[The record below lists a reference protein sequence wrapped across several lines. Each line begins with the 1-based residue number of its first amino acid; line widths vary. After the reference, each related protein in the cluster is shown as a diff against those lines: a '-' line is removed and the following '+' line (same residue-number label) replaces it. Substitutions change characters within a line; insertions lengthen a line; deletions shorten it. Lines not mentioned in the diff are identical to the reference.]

1 MAQKIDFNALR
12 ARTMGS
18 GEDEEAV
25 TVDTRGLISKVLA
38 RYSGKWTVLR
48 EMIQNAAD
56 ANATKV
62 TIKFETLP
70 STTVPLPSSA
80 DSSTMIKH
88 TISNHTLKRLLISNN
103 GFPFSE
109 KDWARLKRIADG
121 NPDETKIGAF
131 GVGFY
136 SVFDDCEDPFV
147 SSGKDAMAF
156 YWKGNA
162 LFTRRLQLE
171 DKANPETTF
180 VLDYR
185 NDSSPVPSLMQLCQF
200 LSSSLTF
207 VQLECI
213 ELWLDDWNILRLL
226 KKTAPSITLTIPRDI
241 ETRTEDGLMKITQV
255 NREVAQVDAIWMK
268 VVDWNPNVSS
278 TLREGIRDTTVSLR
292 SFLSKLTQSVTENK
306 TMTTTTI
313 DMEKKIDNTGAA
325 SGDLTGTLTASVFLH
340 INTASIQASI
350 SHNLGSELERAT
362 RKPPPKK
369 TAIAVLTPSY
379 DTSRASEASGS
390 QSSAF
395 LSSILPSSKGGGRVF
410 IGFPTHQTTGLNAH
424 ISAPSVIPT
433 VERESIDLNTRHISK
448 WNMEMLRAAGIVCR
462 IAWSAEM
469 ASIKSRIML
478 AAKQG
483 DSSKQIKIRKGDIVS
498 VLPEAIHTA
507 NQFVFCES
515 TPSSLLG
522 ETMEGAFWT
531 CNKTASIELL
541 STCGIV
547 QNHEV
552 RTAAQDLTFIDSIP
566 VLPEE
571 FTQGSKD
578 FVRKLT
584 ALGLVTEVT
593 VADVKRELEA
603 QTLRSSQV
611 TEFLTWL
618 GRRAITGQLD
628 PYSVKSLLNVAVAN
642 TADDDGNAGLIV
654 FSGITLYLNPQRIPV
669 DLPLPPA
676 VMPFKYTKSLQ
687 KRELEAFQWEELQ
700 VVPWLCWL
708 VSNSGNRSILP
719 LSQDITK
726 TSSFAAQVLPVLSK
740 QWDSFSPSAKQS
752 VIEQLQPHSVI
763 PTKVGMKR
771 PEETYFPSVRLFDDL
786 PVVHGLQGTKEKF
799 LGALGVRKT
808 VELGVIFE
816 RLLNTQEEPAVD
828 GKKSLHSSTPPPS
841 SSTQAKWSHV
851 DLVRYLASVSNDIPS
866 SDIKR
871 LKETC
876 FCMAELTASP
886 SPSKTTTTSERKRY
900 KVQDLF
906 EPDESLKVLGLP
918 IIEWPGKY
926 IPNSLEGKFLARLG
940 IRSVPTAIEIIRIM
954 VKAAE
959 SNNWVLHGKA
969 ISYYVT
975 EYDKNGYSRFD
986 CSTVTEPFLPLERS
1000 PHNTTFPGQG
1010 LLDDQSNTISVP
1022 SKCYTDGGASLFGFN
1037 ILHGDL
1043 NRHASKLGV
1052 KQHPKMS
1059 DCLDVLIRRPPST
1072 ERDAR
1077 VLFRYLAGRVS
1088 ELSSR
1093 DIDRVGR
1100 TEIVPLPGN
1109 HNNEKGKTTTT
1120 RRVAPKY
1127 CYLGDGEDYKD
1138 LFDFVDFGQEAN
1150 LFLMAVGSKREPT
1163 KVEIAQMVVREPARI
1178 SSAFQS
1184 AEKYLKLLRTLAD
1197 DLAVLK
1203 KNKDLFA
1210 EMKRSAFLLASEDIT
1225 PTAKQQTEKSV
1236 KRKNPAEIND
1246 SDEEEDI
1253 ADDDTI
1259 RKWTLAAAK
1268 NVVVA
1273 DDFQSFVLFKEH
1285 VLAAPQE
1292 EVLEKFYIALGAAPL
1307 SHLVEDRAHWG
1318 AVAADQRPAAKL
1330 LKLINERSRLFL
1342 HDQTS
1347 ETVQRNSRWL
1357 EKNLKIQIV
1366 HSITITRSLK
1376 GRQISY
1382 KQQRK
1387 AIIPDVS
1394 KECVL
1399 RICPGPFD
1407 FYEISQVLSSII
1419 LWRPKLHYALTL
1431 EMLLKTDLLEL
1442 RARGYNVERILRQKA
1457 QEARIRE
1464 DRRQQQLEDEHRRLQ
1479 EREAAEQQQ
1488 QAALM
1493 RTPEKSGGD
1502 GGGQAQMPGVF
1513 PDSPL
1518 SKDQWPSSPSE
1529 SAQEKTRR
1537 GLFSSFSKHFRDG
1550 NRNWNPF
1557 TESTSSPESP
1567 KGPSSPPRDMP
1578 KQQQLLLPPSPPKDI
1593 KVDVRSSVQV
1603 QKKLLSAIQSSRPHG
1618 SSGVFSRPD
1627 TKQVDEVKSYCDER
1641 PGHDLE
1647 FVATLPSRLNVLFS
1661 RAVPDK
1667 SAFLAN
1673 NSLGM
1678 NLFASILLD
1687 CADVF
1692 SLKPDTLSIFYDPS
1706 SRSIGF
1712 NKGGSIFCN
1721 FYYFQQL
1728 HEKELL
1734 QDPGNQV
1741 DAMVYWWVVLC
1752 HELAHN
1758 LVGEHSQVHTYYTE
1772 AFVKQYF
1779 PRVTAKIAATA
1790 ATAKS
1795 QSPP

>member
-56 ANATKV
+56 ANASKV
-62 TIKFETLP
+62 TIRFETSP

-80 DSSTMIKH
+80 DSTAMIKH

-103 GFPFSE
+103 GLPFSE

-162 LFTRRLQLE
+162 LFTRRLQLDE
-171 DKANPETTF
+171 KANPETTF

-185 NDSSPVPSLMQLCQF
+185 NDTSPVPSLMQLCQF

-226 KKTAPSITLTIPRDI
+226 KKTAPSTALTIPRDI
-241 ETRTEDGLMKITQV
+241 ETKTQDGLMKITGV
-255 NREVAQVDAIWMK
+255 TREVAQVDAVWMK
-268 VVDWNPNVSS
+268 VVDWNPNASS
-278 TLREGIRDTTVSLR
+278 TLLREGIRDTTVSLR
-292 SFLSKLTQSVTENK
+292 SFLSKLTQSVTDK
-306 TMTTTTI
+306 PADT
-313 DMEKKIDNTGAA
+313 EKKKEEDTSI
-325 SGDLTGTLTASVFLH
+325 SGDLTGTSTASVFLH
-340 INTASIQASI
+340 INTGSIQASI
-350 SHNLGSELERAT
+350 GQNLSSELERAT
-362 RKPPPKK
+362 RKPPPKR
-369 TAIAVLTPSY
+369 TSIAVLTPSY

-390 QSSAF
+390 QSEF
-395 LSSILPSSKGGGRVF
+395 LSSILPSSKGGRVF

-469 ASIKSRIML
+469 ASIKSRIL
-478 AAKQG
+478 AAK
-483 DSSKQIKIRKGDIVS
+483 DPSKQSKIRKGDIVK

-507 NQFVFCES
+507 NQFVFRES

-522 ETMEGAFWT
+522 QTMEDAFWT
-531 CNKTASIELL
+531 CNKTASIEVL

-547 QNHEV
+547 QNYQV
-552 RTAAQDLTFIDSIP
+552 RIAAKDLTFIDSIP

-571 FTQGSKD
+571 FAQGSKE

-603 QTLRSSQV
+603 QTLRPSQIID
-611 TEFLTWL
+611 FLSWL
-618 GRRAITGQLD
+618 GQRAISGQLD
-628 PYSVKSLLNVAVAN
+628 SHAVKSLLNVAVAN
-642 TADDDGNAGLIV
+642 ADDENGSTAGLIV
-654 FSGITLYLNPQRIPV
+654 FSGITLFLNPQRIPA

-676 VMPFKYTKSLQ
+676 VMPFKYTKTLQ
-687 KRELEAFQWEELQ
+687 KKELEAFQWEELQ
-700 VVPWLCWL
+700 VVPWLCWI
-708 VSNSGNRSILP
+708 VSNSGNRNVLP

-726 TSSFAAQVLPVLSK
+726 TASFAAQVLPVLSK
-740 QWDSFSPSAKQS
+740 QWDTFSPSAKQS
-752 VIEQLQPHSVI
+752 VIDQLQPHAVI

-816 RLLNTQEEPAVD
+816 RLLNNQNSVEEEK
-828 GKKSLHSSTPPPS
+828 GEPPR
-841 SSTQAKWSHV
+841 QAKWSHT
-851 DLVRYLASVSNDIPS
+851 DLIRYLASVSNDIPA
-866 SDIKR
+866 SDMKR
-871 LKETC
+871 LRDTN
-876 FCMAELTASP
+876 FCTAEMSAASGD
-886 SPSKTTTTSERKRY
+886 SKTSERTRY
-900 KVQDLF
+900 KVQELF
-906 EPDESLKVLGLP
+906 EPGESLKALGLP
-918 IIEWPGKY
+918 IIDWPGKY
-926 IPNSLEGKFLARLG
+926 IPNSPEGKFLTRLG
-940 IRSVPTAIEIIRIM
+940 IRSFPTAVEVIRIM
-954 VKAAE
+954 ARAAQ
-959 SNNWVLHGKA
+959 SDNWALHGKA
-969 ISYYVT
+969 ISYYVA
-975 EYDKNGYSRFD
+975 EYDKNGYSKLD
-986 CSTVTEPFLPLERS
+986 YSSVTESFLPLEC
-1000 PHNTTFPGQG
+1000 
-1010 LLDDQSNTISVP
+1010 SNTFLDKGLNGKQANLFGLPAEGQYNLSVP
-1022 SKCYTDGGASLFGFN
+1022 RKCYTDGGASLFGFS
-1037 ILHGDL
+1037 ILRGDL
-1043 NRHASKLGV
+1043 HRHASKLGV
-1052 KQHPKMS
+1052 KQHPNMS
-1059 DCLDVLIRRPPST
+1059 ECLDVLIRRPPST
-1072 ERDAR
+1072 QKDAR

-1088 ELSSR
+1088 ELDPR
-1093 DIDRVGR
+1093 DIDRVGK
-1100 TEIVPLPGN
+1100 TEIVPVST
-1109 HNNEKGKTTTT
+1109 HDKATKDKVI
-1120 RRVAPKY
+1120 RRVAPRM

-1184 AEKYLKLLRTLAD
+1184 AERYLKLLRTLAD

-1203 KNKDLFA
+1203 KNKDLFS
-1210 EMKRSAFLLASEDIT
+1210 EMKKSAFLLASEDIT
-1225 PTAKQQTEKSV
+1225 PTAKQQQQQQQQQTENTI
-1236 KRKNPAEIND
+1236 KNKPED
-1246 SDEEEDI
+1246 FGDEEEDG
-1253 ADDDTI
+1253 TEEESI

-1268 NVVVA
+1268 DVVVA

-1292 EVLEKFYIALGAAPL
+1292 EVLEKFYMALGAVPI
-1307 SHLVEDRAHWG
+1307 SQLVEDRAQWG

-1342 HDQTS
+1342 HDQTA
-1347 ETVQRNSRWL
+1347 ETVRRNSRWL
-1357 EKNLKIQIV
+1357 ENNLRVQIV
-1366 HSITITRSLK
+1366 HNITITRSLK
-1376 GRQISY
+1376 DRRISY

-1387 AIIPDVS
+1387 AIVPDIS
-1394 KECVL
+1394 KECVM
-1399 RICPGPFD
+1399 RIYPGPFD
-1407 FYEISQVLSSII
+1407 FYEISQVLSHII
-1419 LWRPKLHYALTL
+1419 LWRPKLHYSLTL

-1457 QEARIRE
+1457 QEARIQE
-1464 DRRQQQLEDEHRRLQ
+1464 DRRQQQLEEEHRRLQ
-1479 EREAAEQQQ
+1479 EKEAAVAQEQV
-1488 QAALM
+1488 LM
-1493 RTPEKSGGD
+1493 RTPEKN
-1502 GGGQAQMPGVF
+1502 GQAQMPGVF

-1518 SKDQWPSSPSE
+1518 SRDQQRPTSPSG
-1529 SAQEKTRR
+1529 SAQEKRR
-1537 GLFSSFSKHFRDG
+1537 GLFSSFTKHFKDG
-1550 NRNWNPF
+1550 NRTWNPF
-1557 TESTSSPESP
+1557 SETIDTPNSPTTTNSPPRDTPESP
-1567 KGPSSPPRDMP
+1567 KDTKVSVSSP
-1578 KQQQLLLPPSPPKDI
+1578 
-1593 KVDVRSSVQV
+1593 VQV

-1618 SSGVFSRPD
+1618 SSGVFSRPE
-1627 TKQVDEVKSYCDER
+1627 TKQVEEVKSYCDER

-1647 FVATLPSRLNVLFS
+1647 FVATLPSRVNILFS
-1661 RAVPDK
+1661 RAVPDRT
-1667 SAFLAN
+1667 AFLSN

-1678 NLFASILLD
+1678 NLFASILLN
-1687 CADVF
+1687 CAEVF

-1706 SRSIGF
+1706 SKSIGF
-1712 NKGGSIFCN
+1712 NRAGSIFCN

-1728 HEKELL
+1728 HEKELF
-1734 QDPGNQV
+1734 QNPRDQAE
-1741 DAMVYWWVVLC
+1741 AMIYWWVVLC

-1758 LVGEHSQVHTYYTE
+1758 LVGDHGQVHSYYTE

-1779 PRVTAKIAATA
+1779 PKVTAKIATVA
-1790 ATAKS
+1790 AKN
-1795 QSPP
+1795 QSSA